1 MNKKTEKALLEDT
14 PKSNEKAQTDKKTIK
29 KFSTNV
35 NESKSTSV
43 SDKQDKFK
51 NVKHTKVPKVL
62 KIEDKE
68 N

>member
-1 MNKKTEKALLEDT
+1 MKRLKLIKKQL
-14 PKSNEKAQTDKKTIK
+14 K

-51 NVKHTKVPKVL
+51 NVKHTKVPKSF
-62 KIEDKE
+62 E
-68 N
+68 NRRQGKTDYFASFE